1 MAMLG
6 PEAIHSVPRIAPVHL
21 EMRMAYVEAPV
32 ARELGLHD
40 GQVVQAT
47 VATDQGQLKLVLNN
61 HIFNIPLS
69 PYIKDG
75 DMVQLRAQLLPAGK
89 WVLQLLHSGSFAGPD
104 PSAGQLPTTAVPSR
118 LSALLFQPGGFANV
132 FSLLQPGVLE
142 SLVPPVEGGAELKK
156 RIAAQRLSMGAL
168 QPQTLKRWL
177 LGHLKSG
184 EANLLDGD
192 VAVDDT
198 KALLRLLVNER
209 ARAGSQESA
218 DLHARLQN
226 ALDEVE
232 SAQVQAAQDWQK
244 GDLRYALVIPFRDAD
259 PLEMKFE
266 RKGNRPGQPKNPLIV
281 NMHTQSRVL
290 GEVWLK
296 TTIYEGA
303 KVDLTMW
310 ALNKDIAEQARFN
323 ASELTYE
330 LENAG
335 LVMGSFQVYN
345 APRPDAQEERAPP
358 PHGALVDTQA

>member
-1 MAMLG
+1 MVMLG
-6 PEAIHSVPRIAPVHL
+6 PEAIHNITRTLPVQL
-21 EMRMAYVEAPV
+21 DMRMSYVEAPV

-40 GQVVQAT
+40 GQIVQAT
-47 VATDQGQLKLVLNN
+47 VASYQGQLKLVLNG
-61 HIFNIPLS
+61 HIFNLPLS
-69 PYIKDG
+69 PYIKEG
-75 DMVQLRAQLLPAGK
+75 DMVELRAQLLPAGK

-104 PSAGQLPTTAVPSR
+104 PFAGQVPPGLPSR
-118 LSALLFQPGGFANV
+118 LSTLLFQPAGFASL

-156 RIAAQRLSMGAL
+156 RIAAQRLSMGSL

-177 LGHLKSG
+177 LGHFKSA
-184 EANLLDGD
+184 EATMLDGEP
-192 VAVDDT
+192 AADDT
-198 KALLRLLVNER
+198 KALLRLLINAR
-209 ARAGSQESA
+209 ARANTEETA
-218 DLHARLQN
+218 EVHKTLQHG
-226 ALDEVE
+226 LDEAE
-232 SAQVQAAQDWQK
+232 AAQTQAVRDLQQ

-296 TTIYEGA
+296 TTIYDGA

-310 ALNKDIAEQARFN
+310 ALNQEVAEQARFTS
-323 ASELTYE
+323 SELTYE
-330 LENAG
+330 LESAG

-345 APRPDAQEERAPP
+345 APRPDVNDERPAP

>member
-1 MAMLG
+1 MLG
-6 PEAIHSVPRIAPVHL
+6 PEAIHNVPRTLPVQL
-21 EMRMAYVEAPV
+21 DMRMAYVEAPV

-40 GQVVQAT
+40 GQIVQAAVET
-47 VATDQGQLKLVLNN
+47 HQGQLKLVLND
-61 HIFNIPLS
+61 HIFNLPLS
-69 PYIKDG
+69 PYIKNG

-89 WVLQLLHSGSFAGPD
+89 WVLQLLHSGNFAGPD
-104 PSAGQLPTTAVPSR
+104 PSAGLVPAQVPMPSR
-118 LSALLFQPGGFANV
+118 LNTMLFQPAGFTAL

-142 SLVPPVEGGAELKK
+142 SLVPPVDGGADLKK
-156 RIAAQRLSMGAL
+156 RVAAQRLSMGTL

-177 LGHLKSG
+177 MGHFKSG
-184 EANLLDGD
+184 EAALLDGEP
-192 VAVDDT
+192 AVDDT
-198 KALLRLLVNER
+198 KALLRLLVNAR
-209 ARAGSQESA
+209 ARADTEESA
-218 DLHARLQN
+218 EVHESLQH

-232 SAQVQAAQDWQK
+232 AAQTQAVQDLQK

-296 TTIYEGA
+296 TTIYEGS

-310 ALNKDIAEQARFN
+310 ALNKEVAEQARFTS
-323 ASELTYE
+323 SELTYE

-345 APRPDAQEERAPP
+345 AARPDVQEDRPVP

>member
-1 MAMLG
+1 MVMLG
-6 PEAIHSVPRIAPVHL
+6 PEAIHSITRMLPVQL
-21 EMRMAYVEAPV
+21 DMRMAYVEAPV

-40 GQVVQAT
+40 GQIVQAT
-47 VATDQGQLKLVLNN
+47 VATYEGQLKLVLNN
-61 HIFNIPLS
+61 HTFQLPLS
-69 PYIKDG
+69 PYIKEG
-75 DMVQLRAQLLPAGK
+75 DLVQLRAQLLPAGK
-89 WVLQLLHSGSFAGPD
+89 WVLQLLHSGNFAGAEH
-104 PSAGQLPTTAVPSR
+104 AGAHPNVLAASR
-118 LSALLFQPGGFANV
+118 LNALLFQPAGFAKL
-132 FSLLQPGVLE
+132 FQLLQPGVLE

-156 RIAAQRLSMGAL
+156 RIAAQRLNMGSL
-168 QPQTLKRWL
+168 QPQSLQRWL
-177 LGHLKSG
+177 LGHFKSA
-184 EANLLDGD
+184 EASLLNGD
-192 VAVDDT
+192 VPVDDT
-198 KALLRLLVNER
+198 KTLLRLLVNARER
-209 ARAGSQESA
+209 ADTEEASDIHET
-218 DLHARLQN
+218 LQH

-232 SAQVQAAQDWQK
+232 ASQTQAVQDLQK

-310 ALNKDIAEQARFN
+310 ALNKEVAEQARFT

-330 LENAG
+330 LESAG

-345 APRPDAQEERAPP
+345 APRPDAQDERPAP